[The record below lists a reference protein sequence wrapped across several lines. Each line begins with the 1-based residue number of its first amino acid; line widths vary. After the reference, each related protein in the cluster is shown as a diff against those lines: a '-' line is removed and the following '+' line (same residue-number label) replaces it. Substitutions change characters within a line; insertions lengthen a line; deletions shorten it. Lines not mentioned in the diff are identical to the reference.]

1 MAVEDVIKL
10 VKKVATEV
18 IPDTITFTDVKVE
31 ASNVVLYTPN
41 LEIFSDNNDLI
52 RKLAQNVRKRIV
64 IKADSSVRKP
74 IISAKQKLKEILPDE
89 AGIVDTRFD
98 EINGDVIIYQL
109 DNSNPKLV
117 EETFKKVA
125 KDYGSINTLVN
136 AAGFNIP
143 QKFIS
148 EIDID
153 LWKGVINDDIN
164 GFFNLIKTG
173 LPYLRE
179 SQGSIVFIS
188 SAGLFKYPPGDILSV
203 APKAT
208 IEHVL
213 KGIAKEE
220 GKNGVRANSIA
231 LGVIDTGIFHR
242 LREENNTFFDDAWHE
257 AVMNTL
263 AIKRFGFPKEV
274 ADTAVFLASSKGGY
288 ITGHCIPVD
297 GGYHL

>member
-1 MAVEDVIKL
+1 MIDSNFNNGCVLIVGGSGGIGSLCAQEFANSGAN
-10 VKKVATEV
+10 VA
-18 IPDTITFTDVKVE
+18 ITYYKNEQAAIDI
-31 ASNVVLYTPN
+31 AN
-41 LEIFSDNNDLI
+41 
-52 RKLAQNVRKRIV
+52 
-64 IKADSSVRKP
+64 
-74 IISAKQKLKEILPDE
+74 
-89 AGIVDTRFD
+89 
-98 EINGDVIIYQL
+98 EINAEVKIYQL
-109 DNSNPKLV
+109 DNSDPKSV
-117 EETFKKVA
+117 EDTFKKVI
-125 KDYGSINTLVN
+125 KEHGSINTLVN
-136 AAGFNIP
+136 AAGFDIP
-143 QKFIS
+143 QKFIG

-153 LWKGVINDDIN
+153 LWKGVIDADIN
-164 GFFNLIKTG
+164 GFFNLIKSG
-173 LPYLRE
+173 LPYLRD

-220 GKNGVRANSIA
+220 GKNGIRANSIA

-242 LREENNTFFDDAWHE
+242 LREENNTFFYDAWHE
-257 AVMNTL
+257 AVLNTL

-274 ADTAVFLASSKGGY
+274 ADTAVFLASSRAGH

>member
-1 MAVEDVIKL
+1 MIDLNFKKGCVLIVGGSGGIGSLCAQEFANSDA
-10 VKKVATEV
+10 KVA
-18 IPDTITFTDVKVE
+18 ITYYKNEQAAVDLANEINSDVK
-31 ASNVVLYTPN
+31 
-41 LEIFSDNNDLI
+41 
-52 RKLAQNVRKRIV
+52 
-64 IKADSSVRKP
+64 
-74 IISAKQKLKEILPDE
+74 
-89 AGIVDTRFD
+89 
-98 EINGDVIIYQL
+98 IYQL
-109 DNSNPKLV
+109 DNSDSKSV
-117 EETFKKVA
+117 DDTFKKVIN
-125 KDYGSINTLVN
+125 DYGSINTLVN
-136 AAGFNIP
+136 AAGFDIP

-148 EIDID
+148 EIDAD
-153 LWKGVINDDIN
+153 LWRRVIDADIN
-164 GFFNLIKTG
+164 GFFNLIKSG

-208 IEHVL
+208 IEYVL

-242 LREENNTFFDDAWHE
+242 LREENNTFFDEAWHE

-263 AIKRFGFPKEV
+263 AIKRFGFPQEV
-274 ADTAVFLASSKGGY
+274 ADTAVFLASSRAGY

>member
-1 MAVEDVIKL
+1 MIDQNFKNGCVLIVGGSGGIGSLCAEEFSNL
-10 VKKVATEV
+10 GAKVA
-18 IPDTITFTDVKVE
+18 ITYYKNEQAAINLANEIDADV
-31 ASNVVLYTPN
+31 N
-41 LEIFSDNNDLI
+41 
-52 RKLAQNVRKRIV
+52 
-64 IKADSSVRKP
+64 
-74 IISAKQKLKEILPDE
+74 
-89 AGIVDTRFD
+89 
-98 EINGDVIIYQL
+98 IYQL
-109 DNSNPKLV
+109 DNSNSKSV
-117 EETFKKVA
+117 EDTFEQVV
-125 KDYGSINTLVN
+125 KDFGSINTLVN
-136 AAGFNIP
+136 AAGFDIP

-148 EIDID
+148 EIDIE
-153 LWKGVINDDIN
+153 LWREVIDADIN
-164 GFFNLIKTG
+164 GFFNLIRFG
-173 LPYLRE
+173 LPYLRK
-179 SQGSIVFIS
+179 SHGSIVFIS

-242 LREENNTFFDDAWHE
+242 LREENNTFFDEAWHE

-263 AIKRFGFPKEV
+263 AIKRFGLPKEV
-274 ADTAVFLASSKGGY
+274 ADTAVFLASSRGGY

>member
-1 MAVEDVIKL
+1 MIDLNFKKGCVLIVGGSGGIGSLCAQEFANSDA
-10 VKKVATEV
+10 KVA
-18 IPDTITFTDVKVE
+18 ITYYKNKKAAVDLANKINSDVK
-31 ASNVVLYTPN
+31 
-41 LEIFSDNNDLI
+41 
-52 RKLAQNVRKRIV
+52 
-64 IKADSSVRKP
+64 
-74 IISAKQKLKEILPDE
+74 
-89 AGIVDTRFD
+89 
-98 EINGDVIIYQL
+98 IYQL
-109 DNSNPKLV
+109 DNSDYKSV
-117 EETFKKVA
+117 EDTFKKVIN
-125 KDYGSINTLVN
+125 DYGSINTLVN
-136 AAGFNIP
+136 AAGFDIP

-148 EIDID
+148 EIDAD
-153 LWKGVINDDIN
+153 LWRGVIDADIN
-164 GFFNLIKTG
+164 GFFNLIKSG

-179 SQGSIVFIS
+179 SHGSIVYIS

>member
-1 MAVEDVIKL
+1 MIGGPDGYFPD
-10 VKKVATEV
+10 KKYDFLEEEVAENISIPNELDSPNIENHYPVNDAKDIDNLIEV
-18 IPDTITFTDVKVE
+18 PKPRQIF
-31 ASNVVLYTPN
+31 AS
-41 LEIFSDNNDLI
+41 SG
-52 RKLAQNVRKRIV
+52 
-64 IKADSSVRKP
+64 DSSVQLRRLGELMWIYIETLPSTSWP
-74 IISAKQKLKEILPDE
+74 ISKNYWDTSTYDVLKADPVS
-89 AGIVDTRFD
+89 G
-98 EINGDVIIYQL
+98 
-109 DNSNPKLV
+109 
-117 EETFKKVA
+117 
-125 KDYGSINTLVN
+125 
-136 AAGFNIP
+136 
-143 QKFIS
+143 

-153 LWKGVINDDIN
+153 LWKGVIDADIN
-164 GFFNLIKTG
+164 GFFNLIKSG

-179 SQGSIVFIS
+179 SKGSIVFIS

-220 GKNGVRANSIA
+220 GANGVRANSIA
-231 LGVIDTGIFHR
+231 LGIIETGIFHR
-242 LREENNTFFDDAWHE
+242 LREEENTFFDDAWHE

-263 AIKRFGFPKEV
+263 AIKRFGLPKEV

>member
-1 MAVEDVIKL
+1 MDKNFENGCVLIVGGSGGIGSLCAKEFANSGAE
-10 VKKVATEV
+10 VA
-18 IPDTITFTDVKVE
+18 ITYFKNEQAAIDLANDINADVK
-31 ASNVVLYTPN
+31 
-41 LEIFSDNNDLI
+41 
-52 RKLAQNVRKRIV
+52 
-64 IKADSSVRKP
+64 
-74 IISAKQKLKEILPDE
+74 
-89 AGIVDTRFD
+89 
-98 EINGDVIIYQL
+98 IYQL
-109 DNSNPKLV
+109 DNSNSKSV
-117 EETFKKVA
+117 EETFTKVA
-125 KDYGSINTLVN
+125 KDYGRINTLVN
-136 AAGFNIP
+136 AAGFDIP
-143 QKFIS
+143 QKFIG

-153 LWKGVINDDIN
+153 LWKGVIDADIN
-164 GFFNLIKTG
+164 GFFNLIKSG

-179 SQGSIVFIS
+179 SKGSIVFIS

-220 GKNGVRANSIA
+220 GANGVRANSIA
-231 LGVIDTGIFHR
+231 LGIIETGIFHR
-242 LREENNTFFDDAWHE
+242 LREEENTFFDDAWHE

-263 AIKRFGFPKEV
+263 AIKRFGLPKEV

>member
-1 MAVEDVIKL
+1 MP
-10 VKKVATEV
+10 KVA
-18 IPDTITFTDVKVE
+18 ITYYKNEQAAIDI
-31 ASNVVLYTPN
+31 AN
-41 LEIFSDNNDLI
+41 
-52 RKLAQNVRKRIV
+52 
-64 IKADSSVRKP
+64 
-74 IISAKQKLKEILPDE
+74 
-89 AGIVDTRFD
+89 
-98 EINGDVIIYQL
+98 EINADVNIYQL
-109 DNSNPKLV
+109 DNSNSKSV
-117 EETFKKVA
+117 EDTFKNVI

-136 AAGFNIP
+136 AAGFDIP
-143 QKFIS
+143 QKFIN

-153 LWKGVINDDIN
+153 LWKGVIDADIN
-164 GFFNLIKTG
+164 GFFNLIKSG

-179 SQGSIVFIS
+179 SKGSIVFIS

-213 KGIAKEE
+213 RGIAKEE
-220 GKNGVRANSIA
+220 GKNGIRANSIA

-263 AIKRFGFPKEV
+263 AIKEFGFPKEV

-288 ITGHCIPVD
+288 ITGHCVPVD

>member
-1 MAVEDVIKL
+1 MIDSNFNNGCVLIVGGSGGIGSLCAQEFANSGAN
-10 VKKVATEV
+10 VA
-18 IPDTITFTDVKVE
+18 ITYYKNEQAAIDI
-31 ASNVVLYTPN
+31 AN
-41 LEIFSDNNDLI
+41 
-52 RKLAQNVRKRIV
+52 
-64 IKADSSVRKP
+64 
-74 IISAKQKLKEILPDE
+74 
-89 AGIVDTRFD
+89 
-98 EINGDVIIYQL
+98 EINAHVKIYQL
-109 DNSNPKLV
+109 DNSDPKSV
-117 EETFKKVA
+117 EDTFKKVI
-125 KDYGSINTLVN
+125 KEHGSINTLVN
-136 AAGFNIP
+136 AAGFDIP
-143 QKFIS
+143 QKFIG

-153 LWKGVINDDIN
+153 LWKGVIDADIN
-164 GFFNLIKTG
+164 GFFNLIKSG
-173 LPYLRE
+173 LPYLRD

-220 GKNGVRANSIA
+220 GKNGIRANSIA

-274 ADTAVFLASSKGGY
+274 ANTAVFLASSRAGY

>member
-1 MAVEDVIKL
+1 MIDSNFQKGCVLIVGGSGGIGALCAQEFAHSNA
-10 VKKVATEV
+10 KVA
-18 IPDTITFTDVKVE
+18 ITYYKNEQAAIDIANEINADVK
-31 ASNVVLYTPN
+31 
-41 LEIFSDNNDLI
+41 
-52 RKLAQNVRKRIV
+52 
-64 IKADSSVRKP
+64 
-74 IISAKQKLKEILPDE
+74 
-89 AGIVDTRFD
+89 
-98 EINGDVIIYQL
+98 IYQL
-109 DNSNPKLV
+109 DNSNAESV
-117 EETFKKVA
+117 EETFKKVI

-136 AAGFNIP
+136 AAGFDIP

-148 EIDID
+148 EIDAD
-153 LWKGVINDDIN
+153 LWQGVINSDIN
-164 GFFNLIKTG
+164 GFFNLIKSG

-179 SQGSIVFIS
+179 SKGSIVFIS

-220 GKNGVRANSIA
+220 GKNGIRANSIA

-274 ADTAVFLASSKGGY
+274 ADTAVFLASSKAGY

>member
-1 MAVEDVIKL
+1 MIDSNFQKGCVLIVGGSGGIGSLCAQEFAHSNA
-10 VKKVATEV
+10 KVA
-18 IPDTITFTDVKVE
+18 ITYYKNEQAAIDIANEINTDVK
-31 ASNVVLYTPN
+31 
-41 LEIFSDNNDLI
+41 
-52 RKLAQNVRKRIV
+52 
-64 IKADSSVRKP
+64 
-74 IISAKQKLKEILPDE
+74 
-89 AGIVDTRFD
+89 
-98 EINGDVIIYQL
+98 IYQL
-109 DNSNPKLV
+109 DNSNAESV
-117 EETFKKVA
+117 EETFKEVI

-136 AAGFNIP
+136 AAGFDIP

-153 LWKGVINDDIN
+153 LWQGVINTDIN
-164 GFFNLIKTG
+164 GFFNLIKSG

-179 SQGSIVFIS
+179 SKGSIVFIS

-208 IEHVL
+208 IEYVL

-220 GKNGVRANSIA
+220 GKNGIRANSIA

-274 ADTAVFLASSKGGY
+274 ADTAVFLASSKAGY

>member
-1 MAVEDVIKL
+1 MDKSFENGCAFIVGGSGGIGSLCAQEFAQSGA
-10 VKKVATEV
+10 KVA
-18 IPDTITFTDVKVE
+18 ITYYKNEQAAIDVANDINKDVK
-31 ASNVVLYTPN
+31 
-41 LEIFSDNNDLI
+41 
-52 RKLAQNVRKRIV
+52 
-64 IKADSSVRKP
+64 
-74 IISAKQKLKEILPDE
+74 
-89 AGIVDTRFD
+89 
-98 EINGDVIIYQL
+98 IYQL
-109 DNSNPKLV
+109 DNSDPKSV
-117 EETFKKVA
+117 E
-125 KDYGSINTLVN
+125 
-136 AAGFNIP
+136 
-143 QKFIS
+143 
-148 EIDID
+148 DID
-153 LWKGVINDDIN
+153 LWKGVIDADIN
-164 GFFNLIKTG
+164 GFFNLIKFG
-173 LPYLRE
+173 LPHLRD
-179 SQGSIVFIS
+179 SKGSIVFIS

-213 KGIAKEE
+213 KGVAKEE

-263 AIKRFGFPKEV
+263 AIKRFGYPKEV

>member
-1 MAVEDVIKL
+1 MIDSNFNNGCVLIVGGSGGIGSLCAQEFANSGAN
-10 VKKVATEV
+10 VA
-18 IPDTITFTDVKVE
+18 ITYYKNEQAAIDIANEINADVK
-31 ASNVVLYTPN
+31 
-41 LEIFSDNNDLI
+41 
-52 RKLAQNVRKRIV
+52 
-64 IKADSSVRKP
+64 
-74 IISAKQKLKEILPDE
+74 
-89 AGIVDTRFD
+89 
-98 EINGDVIIYQL
+98 IYQL
-109 DNSNPKLV
+109 DNSDPASV
-117 EETFKKVA
+117 EDTFKKVI
-125 KDYGSINTLVN
+125 KEHDSINTLVN
-136 AAGFNIP
+136 AAGFDIP
-143 QKFIS
+143 QKFIG

-153 LWKGVINDDIN
+153 LWKGVIDADIN
-164 GFFNLIKTG
+164 GFFNLIKSG
-173 LPYLRE
+173 LPYLRD

-220 GKNGVRANSIA
+220 GKNGIRANSIA

-274 ADTAVFLASSKGGY
+274 ADTAVFLASSRAGY

>member
-1 MAVEDVIKL
+1 MIDSNFQKGCVLIVGGSGGIGSLCAQEFARSNA
-10 VKKVATEV
+10 KVA
-18 IPDTITFTDVKVE
+18 ITYYRNEQAAVDIANEISTDVK
-31 ASNVVLYTPN
+31 
-41 LEIFSDNNDLI
+41 
-52 RKLAQNVRKRIV
+52 
-64 IKADSSVRKP
+64 
-74 IISAKQKLKEILPDE
+74 
-89 AGIVDTRFD
+89 
-98 EINGDVIIYQL
+98 IYQL
-109 DNSNPKLV
+109 DNSNAESV
-117 EETFKKVA
+117 EETFKEVI

-136 AAGFNIP
+136 AAGFDIP

-153 LWKGVINDDIN
+153 LWQGVINSDIN
-164 GFFNLIKTG
+164 GFFNLIKSG

-179 SQGSIVFIS
+179 SKGSIVFIS

-220 GKNGVRANSIA
+220 GKNGIRANSIA

-274 ADTAVFLASSKGGY
+274 ADTAVFLASSKAGY

>member
-1 MAVEDVIKL
+1 MDKNFENGCVL
-10 VKKVATEV
+10 VVGGSGGIGSLCAQEFSRSGAKVA
-18 IPDTITFTDVKVE
+18 ITFNKNEQAAIDI
-31 ASNVVLYTPN
+31 A
-41 LEIFSDNNDLI
+41 
-52 RKLAQNVRKRIV
+52 
-64 IKADSSVRKP
+64 
-74 IISAKQKLKEILPDE
+74 
-89 AGIVDTRFD
+89 D
-98 EINGDVIIYQL
+98 EINGDALIYQL

-117 EETFKKVA
+117 EETLKKVV
-125 KDYGSINTLVN
+125 KDHGSINTLVN
-136 AAGFNIP
+136 AAGFDIP

-153 LWKGVINDDIN
+153 LWKGVIDADIN

>member
-1 MAVEDVIKL
+1 MIDQNFKNGCVLIVGGSGGIGSLCAEEFSNSGAKVAITYFKNEEAAIKL
-10 VKKVATEV
+10 AND
-18 IPDTITFTDVKVE
+18 IDADV
-31 ASNVVLYTPN
+31 N
-41 LEIFSDNNDLI
+41 
-52 RKLAQNVRKRIV
+52 
-64 IKADSSVRKP
+64 
-74 IISAKQKLKEILPDE
+74 
-89 AGIVDTRFD
+89 
-98 EINGDVIIYQL
+98 IYQL
-109 DNSNPKLV
+109 DNSNSKSV
-117 EETFKKVA
+117 KDTFKQVV
-125 KDYGSINTLVN
+125 KDFGSINTLVN
-136 AAGFNIP
+136 AAGFDIP

-148 EIDID
+148 EIDIE
-153 LWKGVINDDIN
+153 LWREVIDADIN
-164 GFFNLIKTG
+164 GFFNLVKFG

-242 LREENNTFFDDAWHE
+242 LREENNNFFDEAWHE

-263 AIKRFGFPKEV
+263 AIKRFGLPKEV
-274 ADTAVFLASSKGGY
+274 ADTAVFLASSRGGY